1 MTSNPMIQ
9 CVGVYK
15 SFQSH
20 EVLRGVDLEIP
31 RGKLTVIL
39 GVSGGGKSVLL
50 RHMIGL
56 TRPDRGKI
64 IVEGVDIGKL
74 SDRDLNEFRKK
85 FGMLFQSAALFDSMT
100 VEENIAFPLK
110 EHKQFSESVLLK
122 KVKEKLELVGL
133 EEALHKMPSELSGGM
148 KKRVG
153 LARAIALEP
162 QIILYDEPT
171 TGLDPLMTESINSL
185 IVKTQKT
192 LSMTSVIIS
201 HDIKSTFDIAD
212 FVAMLHDG
220 KIIAHGSPEEF
231 RRNNHPMVRKFIG
244 VGVS

>member
-1 MTSNPMIQ
+1 MDIMIT
-9 CVGVYK
+9 CEGIYK

-20 EVLRGVDLEIP
+20 EVLRGVDLNIP

-39 GVSGGGKSVLL
+39 GASGGGKTVLL

-56 TRPDRGKI
+56 GRPDRGKM
-64 IVEGVDIGKL
+64 IVDGVDIEKL
-74 SDRDLNEFRKK
+74 SDRELNQFRKK

-100 VEENIAFPLK
+100 VEENVAFPLR
-110 EHKQFSESVLLK
+110 EHSSLSEDGVLK

-133 EEALHKMPSELSGGM
+133 QGALHKMPAELSGGM

-192 LSMTSVIIS
+192 LSITSVIIS
-201 HDIKSTFDIAD
+201 HDIESTFRIAD
-212 FVAMLHDG
+212 FVAMLHEG
-220 KIIAHGSPEEF
+220 KIIAQGSPEEF
-231 RRNNHPMVRKFIG
+231 RKSNHPMVRKFIG
-244 VGVS
+244 VEVS